1 MNNKILATTKQK
13 REFGALTNLSK
24 DLNQMFGDQSGR
36 TVSMRTTHGF
46 KDAFNLQT
54 MDDNEAEDL
63 VHGLMVLTP
72 VLLNQKNETANAIGV
87 FLLAGLIGSYLN
99 GKYL

>member
-1 MNNKILATTKQK
+1 MNNRTLAVTKMK
-13 REFGALTNLSK
+13 RDFGGLTDLSK
-24 DLNQMFGDQSGR
+24 DLNKMFGDQSGR

-54 MDDNEAEDL
+54 MHDEDAEDL

-72 VLLNQKNETANAIGV
+72 ILLKQESEAANAVGV
-87 FLLAGLIGSYLN
+87 ILLAGLVGCYLN
-99 GKYL
+99 GK

>member
-1 MNNKILATTKQK
+1 MTT
-13 REFGALTNLSK
+13 RVLTTTTTRRDFGALTDVSK
-24 DLNQMFGDQSGR
+24 ELNQMFGDKSGR

-54 MDDNEAEDL
+54 MHDDDAEDL

-72 VLLNQKNETANAIGV
+72 ILLKHKSDTANAVGV
-87 FLLAGLIGSYLN
+87 ILLAGLVGCYLN
-99 GKYL
+99 GK